1 MANDTPIPHVLRG
14 HEATLEFNREGFVIR
29 PQERF
34 NKEGDK
40 QTVIY
45 KKNGGEDITLHHR
58 NLQNA
63 IRNGEALK
71 CDVMT
76 GYYGVVAVRMAV
88 ESYRKSKC
96 MKWDAKRERAIEA

>member
-1 MANDTPIPHVLRG
+1 VLRG

-34 NKEGDK
+34 NKEGEK
-40 QTVIY
+40 PAIVH
-45 KKNGGEDITLHHR
+45 KKTGGEDITLHHR

-63 IRNGEALK
+63 IRGGEVLK

-76 GYYGVVAVRMAV
+76 GYYGVVAVRLAV
-88 ESYRKSKC
+88 DSYRKSKC
-96 MKWDAKRERAIEA
+96 MKWDARRERGIEA